1 MTSILAALLCAAGG
15 ATIYDATLGETTEK
29 TAEISTAEMKQ
40 VLEDK
45 TAVVFDSRP
54 AREYAV
60 GHIPGALNV
69 AAKPGVPISVYVSDV
84 KEIERAVKG
93 EKTKPIVL
101 YCNGPFCQKS
111 KRLSAELLEAGFTNV
126 RRYQLGMPTWRA
138 LVGVQQVELEGLRY
152 VLENDK
158 TAVLF
163 DARGSSDLAFAKGL
177 ALADVKKAKDDGR
190 LPMEDHNT
198 RVLVVGA
205 NAAQARA
212 LAEAIA
218 REAFNNVAFFAGE
231 ASQVRGTAQG
241 TRTADK

>member
-1 MTSILAALLCAAGG
+1 MTSILAALLCAASGVSV
-15 ATIYDATLGETTEK
+15 YDATLGETEK
-29 TAEISTAEMKQ
+29 TAEVSTAEMKQ
-40 VLEDK
+40 ILEKK
-45 TAVVFDSRP
+45 TATVFDSRP

-84 KEIERAVKG
+84 KEIDRTVKG
-93 EKTKPIVL
+93 DKATPIVL

-111 KRLSAELLEAGFTNV
+111 RRLSAELLEAGFTNV

-152 VLENDK
+152 VLDNDK
-158 TAVLF
+158 TAVLL
-163 DARGSSDLAFAKGL
+163 DARGTSDVPGAKGI

-198 RVLVVGA
+198 RILVLGA

-212 LAEAIA
+212 LAEAVA
-218 REAFNNVAFFAGE
+218 KEAFNNVAFFAGD
-231 ASQVRGTAQG
+231 ASQVHGATPG